1 MARKTRVLMI
11 ISILIFVAIVFFV
24 YVAVYNKPHVDVYK
38 SSPGISLTSDI
49 IVEDFE
55 NNETLANSKYLE
67 QIIQVTG
74 TISEVVIT
82 KDKGVIVL
90 NASNALGNVMCH
102 VSASEHQ
109 KINALKK
116 GQEITM
122 KGICTGYLMDV
133 ILVKCVIVEF

>member
-116 GQEITM
+116 DQEITM